1 MQSGSQFSYEDR
13 YGVRPAKRWVLP
25 ATVIAAVGISW
36 LVWVGL
42 HHSNPDIRSSVISF
56 TATTDREMSIRYEV
70 VRKDKDQV
78 LTCTL
83 VARDYD
89 KTVVGQIEDE
99 IGPGLAVV
107 QKNTQIPTRSQGV
120 NADVVAC
127 RIK

>member
-25 ATVIAAVGISW
+25 ATVIAAIGISW

-89 KTVVGQIEDE
+89 KTVVGQIEEE

-107 QKNTQIPTRSQGV
+107 QKNSEIPTRSQGV

>member
-13 YGVRPAKRWVLP
+13 YGVRPTKGWVLP
-25 ATVIAAVGISW
+25 ATVIAAIGISW

-42 HHSNPDIRSSVISF
+42 LHSNPDIRSSVISF

>member
-13 YGVRPAKRWVLP
+13 YGVRPAKGWVIP
-25 ATVIAAVGISW
+25 ALVIAVIGISW

-42 HHSNPDIRSSVISF
+42 HHSNPSIRFSVISF

-70 VRKDKDQV
+70 VREDKDQV

-107 QKNTQIPTRSQGV
+107 EKNTDIPTRSQGV

>member
-1 MQSGSQFSYEDR
+1 M
-13 YGVRPAKRWVLP
+13 RPTKGWVAP
-25 ATVIAAVGISW
+25 AIFIAVIGISW

-56 TATTDREMSIRYEV
+56 TATTDRAMSIRYEV

-107 QKNTQIPTRSQGV
+107 QKNTEIPTRSQGV

>member
-1 MQSGSQFSYEDR
+1 M
-13 YGVRPAKRWVLP
+13 RPTKGWVVP
-25 ATVIAAVGISW
+25 AIVIAVIGISW
-36 LVWVGL
+36 LIWAGL
-42 HHSNPDIRSSVISF
+42 HHSNPDIRFSVISF

-70 VRKDKDQV
+70 VREDKDQV

-99 IGPGLAVV
+99 IGPGLTVV
-107 QKNTQIPTRSQGV
+107 EKNTDIPTRSQGV

>member
-1 MQSGSQFSYEDR
+1 MQSGSEFSYEDR
-13 YGVRPAKRWVLP
+13 YGVRPTKGWVAP
-25 ATVIAAVGISW
+25 AVVIAAIGISW
-36 LVWVGL
+36 LIWAGL
-42 HHSNPDIRSSVISF
+42 HHSNPNIRASVISF
-56 TATTDREMSIRYEV
+56 TATTDRAMSIRYEV
-70 VRKDKDQV
+70 VRKDKNQV

-89 KTVVGQIEDE
+89 KNVVGQIEDE

-107 QKNTQIPTRSQGV
+107 QKNTDIPTRSQGV

>member
-1 MQSGSQFSYEDR
+1 MQSGPEFSYEDR
-13 YGVRPAKRWVLP
+13 YGVRPTKGWVAP
-25 ATVIAAVGISW
+25 AVVIAVMGISW
-36 LVWVGL
+36 LVWAGL
-42 HHSNPDIRSSVISF
+42 HHSNPNIRASVISF

-70 VRKDKDQV
+70 VRQDRNQV

-99 IGPGLAVV
+99 IGPGLEVV
-107 QKNTQIPTRSQGV
+107 QKTTDIPTRSQGV

>member
-25 ATVIAAVGISW
+25 ATVIAAIGISW

-107 QKNTQIPTRSQGV
+107 QKNTDIPTRSQGV

>member
-13 YGVRPAKRWVLP
+13 YGVRPTKRWVLP
-25 ATVIAAVGISW
+25 ATVIASIGISW

-56 TATTDREMSIRYEV
+56 TATTDREISIRYEV

-107 QKNTQIPTRSQGV
+107 QKNTEIPTRSQGV

>member
-1 MQSGSQFSYEDR
+1 MQSGSEFSYEDR
-13 YGVRPAKRWVLP
+13 YGVRPTKGWVAP
-25 ATVIAAVGISW
+25 AVVIAAIGISW
-36 LVWVGL
+36 LIWAGL
-42 HHSNPDIRSSVISF
+42 HHSNPNIRASVISF
-56 TATTDREMSIRYEV
+56 TATTNRAMSIRYEV
-70 VRKDKDQV
+70 VRKDKNQV

-89 KTVVGQIEDE
+89 KNVVGQIEDE

-107 QKNTQIPTRSQGV
+107 QKNTDIPTRSQGV

>member
-25 ATVIAAVGISW
+25 ATVIAAIGISW

-70 VRKDKDQV
+70 VREDKNQV
-78 LTCTL
+78 ISCTL

-107 QKNTQIPTRSQGV
+107 QKNTEIPTRSQGV

>member
-1 MQSGSQFSYEDR
+1 MQSGPEFSYEDR
-13 YGVRPAKRWVLP
+13 YGVRPTKGWVTP
-25 ATVIAAVGISW
+25 AVVIAVIGISW
-36 LVWVGL
+36 LIWAGL
-42 HHSNPDIRSSVISF
+42 HHSNPNIRASVISF
-56 TATTDREMSIRYEV
+56 TATTDRAMSIRYEV

-107 QKNTQIPTRSQGV
+107 QKSTQIPTRSQGV

>member
-25 ATVIAAVGISW
+25 ATVIASIGISW

-83 VARDYD
+83 VARDFD

-107 QKNTQIPTRSQGV
+107 QKNTEIPTRSQGV

>member
-1 MQSGSQFSYEDR
+1 MQSGPEFSYEDR
-13 YGVRPAKRWVLP
+13 YGVRPTKGWVAP
-25 ATVIAAVGISW
+25 AVVIAVIGISW
-36 LVWVGL
+36 LVWAGL
-42 HHSNPDIRSSVISF
+42 HHSNPNIRASVISF

-70 VRKDKDQV
+70 VRQDRNQV

-99 IGPGLAVV
+99 IGPGLEVV
-107 QKNTQIPTRSQGV
+107 QKTTDIPTRSQGV

>member
-25 ATVIAAVGISW
+25 ATVIAAIGISW

-89 KTVVGQIEDE
+89 KTVVGQVEDE

-107 QKNTQIPTRSQGV
+107 QKNTEIPTRSQGV

>member
-25 ATVIAAVGISW
+25 ATVIASIGISW

-89 KTVVGQIEDE
+89 KTVVGQIEEE

-107 QKNTQIPTRSQGV
+107 QKNSEIPTRSQGV

>member
-1 MQSGSQFSYEDR
+1 MQSGSEFSYEDR
-13 YGVRPAKRWVLP
+13 YGVRPAKRWVAP
-25 ATVIAAVGISW
+25 AVVIAVIGISW

-107 QKNTQIPTRSQGV
+107 QKNTEIPTRSQGV

>member
-1 MQSGSQFSYEDR
+1 MQSGPEFSYEDR
-13 YGVRPAKRWVLP
+13 YGVRPTKGWVVP
-25 ATVIAAVGISW
+25 AVVIAVIGISW

-42 HHSNPDIRSSVISF
+42 HHSNPSIRFSVISF

-70 VRKDKDQV
+70 VREDKDQV

-107 QKNTQIPTRSQGV
+107 QKNTEIPTRSQGV

>member
-1 MQSGSQFSYEDR
+1 MQSGPEFSYEDR
-13 YGVRPAKRWVLP
+13 YGVRPTKGWVTP
-25 ATVIAAVGISW
+25 AVVIAVIGISW
-36 LVWVGL
+36 LIWAGL
-42 HHSNPDIRSSVISF
+42 HHSNPNIRASVISF
-56 TATTDREMSIRYEV
+56 TATTDRAMSIRYEV

-89 KTVVGQIEDE
+89 KNVVGQIEDE

-107 QKNTQIPTRSQGV
+107 QKNTDIPTRSQGV

>member
-1 MQSGSQFSYEDR
+1 MQSDPEFSYEDR
-13 YGVRPAKRWVLP
+13 YGVLPTKGWVIPAV
-25 ATVIAAVGISW
+25 VIAAIGISW
-36 LVWVGL
+36 LFWAGQ
-42 HHSNPDIRSSVISF
+42 HHSNPNIRASVISF
-56 TATTDREMSIRYEV
+56 TATTDRAMSIRYEV
-70 VRKDKDQV
+70 VRKDKNQV

-89 KTVVGQIEDE
+89 KTVVGQIEEE

-107 QKNTQIPTRSQGV
+107 QKNTDIPTRSQGV

>member
-1 MQSGSQFSYEDR
+1 MQSGSEFSYEDR
-13 YGVRPAKRWVLP
+13 YGVRPTKRWVVP
-25 ATVIAAVGISW
+25 AIVFAVIGISW

-42 HHSNPDIRSSVISF
+42 HHSNPDIRASVISF

-107 QKNTQIPTRSQGV
+107 QKNTEIPTRSQGV

>member
-1 MQSGSQFSYEDR
+1 MQSGPEFSYEDR
-13 YGVRPAKRWVLP
+13 YGVRPTKGWVAP
-25 ATVIAAVGISW
+25 AVVIAVMGISW
-36 LVWVGL
+36 LVWAGL
-42 HHSNPDIRSSVISF
+42 HHSNPNIRASVISF

-70 VRKDKDQV
+70 VRQDKNQV

-99 IGPGLAVV
+99 IGPGLEVV
-107 QKNTQIPTRSQGV
+107 QKTTDIPTRSQGV

>member
-25 ATVIAAVGISW
+25 ATVIAAIGISW

-89 KTVVGQIEDE
+89 KTVVGQIDDE
-99 IGPGLAVV
+99 IGPGLAGV

>member
-13 YGVRPAKRWVLP
+13 YGVRPTKRWVAP
-25 ATVIAAVGISW
+25 ALVFAVIGISW
-36 LVWVGL
+36 LVWAGL
-42 HHSNPDIRSSVISF
+42 HHSNPDIRFSVISF

-70 VRKDKDQV
+70 VREDKNQV
-78 LTCTL
+78 ISCTL

-107 QKNTQIPTRSQGV
+107 QKNTGIPTRSQGV

-127 RIK
+127 RVK

>member
-25 ATVIAAVGISW
+25 ATVIAAIGISW

-56 TATTDREMSIRYEV
+56 TATTDRAMSIRYEV

-99 IGPGLAVV
+99 IGPGLSVV
-107 QKNTQIPTRSQGV
+107 QKNTEIPTRSQGV

>member
-13 YGVRPAKRWVLP
+13 YGVRPTKRWVLP
-25 ATVIAAVGISW
+25 ATVIASIGISW

-107 QKNTQIPTRSQGV
+107 QKNTEIPTRSQGV

>member
-42 HHSNPDIRSSVISF
+42 HHSNPEIRSSVISF

-107 QKNTQIPTRSQGV
+107 QKNTEIPTRSQGV

>member
-1 MQSGSQFSYEDR
+1 MQSGSEFSYEDR
-13 YGVRPAKRWVLP
+13 YGVRPTKGWVAP
-25 ATVIAAVGISW
+25 AVVIAAIGISW
-36 LVWVGL
+36 LIWAGL
-42 HHSNPDIRSSVISF
+42 HHSNPNIRASVISF
-56 TATTDREMSIRYEV
+56 TATTDRAMSIRYEV
-70 VRKDKDQV
+70 VRKDKNQV

-89 KTVVGQIEDE
+89 KNVVGQIEDE

-107 QKNTQIPTRSQGV
+107 QKDTDIPTRSQGV

>member
-1 MQSGSQFSYEDR
+1 MQSEPEFSYEDR
-13 YGVRPAKRWVLP
+13 YGVRPTKRWV
-25 ATVIAAVGISW
+25 ATAIVIAVIGISW

-42 HHSNPDIRSSVISF
+42 HHSNPNIRVSVISF
-56 TATTDREMSIRYEV
+56 TATTDRQMSIRYEV
-70 VRKDKDQV
+70 VRQDKNQV
-78 LTCTL
+78 ITCTL

-107 QKNTQIPTRSQGV
+107 EKSTDIPTRSQGV

-127 RIK
+127 RVK

>member
-25 ATVIAAVGISW
+25 ATVIASIGISW

-70 VRKDKDQV
+70 VRKDEDQV